1 MSASWKLVTTSN
13 ALVMPSSNALVP
25 SSDDIFRNL
34 ASGVDNHPVA
44 SPHRV
49 ACLRVRRLW
58 CTAVL
63 SLSLFG
69 LSGLAVSEMPMW
81 RLKHYSDALHDGS
94 AWKLRKT
101 D

>member
-1 MSASWKLVTTSN
+1 
-13 ALVMPSSNALVP
+13 MPL
-25 SSDDIFRNL
+25 F
-34 ASGVDNHPVA
+34 PVA
-44 SPHRV
+44 MTYLGISLPEWTITQW
-49 ACLRVRRLW
+49 RLHTMW
-58 CTAVL
+58 LVSVFGDCGAQQS